1 MRKYIKGFS
10 IQLCINLLLH
20 VMRLLIAYLII
31 KYAPEPEYPTSF
43 SKDSGW
49 QIISLL
55 SIIIYNIFSLIVA
68 FFKYRKKDIKIFV
81 GFGIASNLGIIFVVK
96 FCGL

>member
-20 VMRLLIAYLII
+20 VIRLLIAYLII

-55 SIIIYNIFSLIVA
+55 SIITYNIISLIVV

-81 GFGIASNLGIIFVVK
+81 GFGIASILGIIYVVE

>member
-1 MRKYIKGFS
+1 MKKYIKGFS
-10 IQLCINLLLH
+10 LQLCINLLAH
-20 VMRLLIAYLII
+20 AIRILIAYLII

-49 QIISLL
+49 QIISLF
-55 SIIIYNIFSLIVA
+55 SIIGYNIISLIVA
-68 FFKYRKKDIKIFV
+68 FIKHRKKDIRVFKGFV
-81 GFGIASNLGIIFVVK
+81 IASILSIIYAVK

>member
-20 VMRLLIAYLII
+20 VIRLLIAYLII
-31 KYAPEPEYPTSF
+31 EYAPEPEYPTSF

-55 SIIIYNIFSLIVA
+55 SIITYNIISLIVA
-68 FFKYRKKDIKIFV
+68 FFKYRKRDIKKFV
-81 GFGIASNLGIIFVVK
+81 GFGIASILGIIFVVE

>member
-1 MRKYIKGFS
+1 MRKYIKG
-10 IQLCINLLLH
+10 C
-20 VMRLLIAYLII
+20 
-31 KYAPEPEYPTSF
+31 
-43 SKDSGW
+43 GW

-68 FFKYRKKDIKIFV
+68 FSKYRKKDIKIFV
-81 GFGIASNLGIIFVVK
+81 GFGIASILGIIFVVK

>member
-20 VMRLLIAYLII
+20 VIRLLIAYLII

-55 SIIIYNIFSLIVA
+55 SIIIYNIISLIVV

-81 GFGIASNLGIIFVVK
+81 GFGIASILGIIFVIE

>member
-20 VMRLLIAYLII
+20 VIRLLIAYLII

-55 SIIIYNIFSLIVA
+55 SIITYNIISLIVA
-68 FFKYRKKDIKIFV
+68 FFKYRKRDIKKFV
-81 GFGIASNLGIIFVVK
+81 GFGIASILGIIFVVE

>member
-20 VMRLLIAYLII
+20 VIRLLIAYLII

-81 GFGIASNLGIIFVVK
+81 GFGIASILGIIFVIE

>member
-1 MRKYIKGFS
+1 MRKNIKR
-10 IQLCINLLLH
+10 C
-20 VMRLLIAYLII
+20 
-31 KYAPEPEYPTSF
+31 
-43 SKDSGW
+43 GW

-55 SIIIYNIFSLIVA
+55 SIITYNIISLIVA

-81 GFGIASNLGIIFVVK
+81 GFGIASILGIIFVVE